1 MHTLPSILV
10 SSGKSRS
17 GLWPPLIHEWRH
29 QVEWM
34 LDHLVQRLED
44 GSLPM
49 DRIDRS
55 VERCRLYCVLYCLQG
70 ILAYSCRTVLCG
82 RAELRGL
89 TSSLPR

>member
-1 MHTLPSILV
+1 MV
-10 SSGKSRS
+10 RS
-17 GLWPPLIHEWRH
+17 

-55 VERCRLYCVLYCLQG
+55 VERYTLYCDYTFYYSYIRALLERPHLVLL
-70 ILAYSCRTVLCG
+70 SR
-82 RAELRGL
+82 
-89 TSSLPR
+89 

>member
-1 MHTLPSILV
+1 MV
-10 SSGKSRS
+10 RS
-17 GLWPPLIHEWRH
+17 

-55 VERCRLYCVLYCLQG
+55 VERYTLYYDCTFYKVFVL
-70 ILAYSCRTVLCG
+70 
-82 RAELRGL
+82 GL
-89 TSSLPR
+89 FVQIRVCMGGQ